1 MILSF
6 LECNEHYLNLENRPN
21 KTPAEQQELTD
32 KKEQLN
38 KLNQQQNKIYYSN
51 NIRLWKNN

>member
-21 KTPAEQQELTD
+21 KTPAEQQKLTD
-32 KKEQLN
+32 KKEQLI
-38 KLNQQQNKIYYSN
+38 KLKQPINNQNDLPWGKIG
-51 NIRLWKNN
+51 LGC

>member
-51 NIRLWKNN
+51 NIRL